1 MNSCLRLLLC
11 SLLMAIAV
19 GATSAYAAP
28 PGTGAASRQPATR
41 NSAVSGTPVDADAP
55 SKSQFWQGLGAGAV
69 LAILGGIV
77 TYVVSR
83 QLHKKTQP
91 KKRIVC
97 SATYCEGL
105 LAPSLASFPGDLEVE
120 VDGTALV
127 SPVVVSFHIV
137 SSGDA
142 TVNDVKMQITAL
154 EHDRIIRWQ
163 FYVPQEV
170 QCRRLTTVH
179 EGSNRLEFKWDYLNP
194 RDEIDLVLL
203 VAPCTSARCVE
214 FEADAEGLE
223 VLTRGMRM
231 DCTVGFQG

>member
-1 MNSCLRLLLC
+1 MHHRLLLILFITLAC
-11 SLLMAIAV
+11 NTASV
-19 GATSAYAAP
+19 RGQAP
-28 PGTGAASRQPATR
+28 DANSQQSTEQKTNDPASPHDDGVAGES
-41 NSAVSGTPVDADAP
+41 NSR
-55 SKSQFWQGLGAGAV
+55 FWQGLGAGAA
-69 LAILGGIV
+69 LAIFGGIV

-83 QLHKKTQP
+83 RLHKKSQP

-105 LAPSLASFPGDLEVE
+105 LAPSLARFPGDLEVE
-120 VDGTALV
+120 VNGTALV

-137 SSGDA
+137 CTGDA
-142 TVNDVKMQITAL
+142 TVNDVTMQVTAL

-203 VAPCTSARCVE
+203 VAPCTSARCVA

-223 VLTRGMRM
+223 VVTRGMRM
-231 DCTVGFQG
+231 DCSVGFQG